1 MERYLPG
8 QPLLSLSELRENEI
22 HNGKPLSDPY
32 TVAYKK
38 NLEAGMSDIL
48 AHFEATIAIEG
59 GEDKIA
65 PEFMEHVRRHRKEYR
80 KRIGNNSAGQ
90 LIADC

>member
-8 QPLLSLSELRENEI
+8 QPLPSLGELREIEA
-22 HNGKPLSDPY
+22 HNRKPFSDAY

-65 PEFMEHVRRHRKEYR
+65 PEFMEHVRRHRKTYQE
-80 KRIGNNSAGQ
+80 KIGNSSANS
-90 LIADC
+90 L